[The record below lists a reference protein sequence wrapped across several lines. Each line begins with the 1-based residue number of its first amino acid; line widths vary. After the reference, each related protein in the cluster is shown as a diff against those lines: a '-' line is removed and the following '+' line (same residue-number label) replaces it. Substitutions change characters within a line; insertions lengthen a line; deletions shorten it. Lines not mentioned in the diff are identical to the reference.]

1 MKAGVLPYQID
12 DGNTCTV
19 GVMQIRESVGQTW
32 PEMEQRACW
41 LLHHARVPI
50 RCTRYYSF
58 EKAENTSHPRDL
70 IEGGNDVDLGCAGI

>member
-1 MKAGVLPYQID
+1 
-12 DGNTCTV
+12 
-19 GVMQIRESVGQTW
+19 
-32 PEMEQRACW
+32 MEKRARR

-50 RCTRYYSF
+50 RRTGYYSF